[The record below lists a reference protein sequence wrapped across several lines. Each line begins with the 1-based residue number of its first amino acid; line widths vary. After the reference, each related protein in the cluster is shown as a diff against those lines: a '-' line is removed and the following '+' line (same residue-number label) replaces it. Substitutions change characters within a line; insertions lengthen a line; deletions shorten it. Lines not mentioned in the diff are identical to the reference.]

1 MQRKGGNRRKTRSI
15 MRKNIRERGKI
26 SLTKYFQ
33 ELEEGQ
39 QVLLKAEPAIQ
50 NGMYFRRFHGNV
62 GKVVGKRGRCYEV
75 AIKDQNKDKTV
86 IVHPVH
92 LRKC

>member
-1 MQRKGGNRRKTRSI
+1 